1 MGVSFWRANSDHWPS
16 EDIQTHFQTFL
27 GPLKHSWSSETRR
40 SGHHRVSSNMVFQ
53 FMRRKSQPKL
63 DEKKKQ
69 KTEKLGVNLNSI
81 GFKLCQRKM
90 ASTFRPL
97 IFLFPSTGVTLMFHA
112 VTWWPYQL
120 QSYDFTK
127 FQVNKAEGCSLPEA
141 TAKFWGPFCR
151 LGSEI
156 WLSKP
161 RVMGCSPG
169 PHLDHMDQEAGVGR
183 ILS

>member
-1 MGVSFWRANSDHWPS
+1 MSKENGFH
-16 EDIQTHFQTFL
+16 IQTFD
-27 GPLKHSWSSETRR
+27 
-40 SGHHRVSSNMVFQ
+40 VS
-53 FMRRKSQPKL
+53 
-63 DEKKKQ
+63 
-69 KTEKLGVNLNSI
+69 
-81 GFKLCQRKM
+81 
-90 ASTFRPL
+90 
-97 IFLFPSTGVTLMFHA
+97 LFPSTGVTLMFHA

-151 LGSEI
+151 LDSEI